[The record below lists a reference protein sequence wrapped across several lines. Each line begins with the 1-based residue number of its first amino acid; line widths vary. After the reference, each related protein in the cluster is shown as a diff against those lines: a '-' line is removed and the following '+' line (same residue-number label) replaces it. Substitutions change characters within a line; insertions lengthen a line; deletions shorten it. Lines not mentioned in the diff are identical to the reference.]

1 MPSPH
6 SAATSLTD
14 LLQLETPPVA
24 LALVDAPPAGVP
36 VFEAAVPSAC
46 TMWRVA
52 ERGVSFAPSAVHGN
66 CPVGAFV
73 LGFDT
78 GEAGQ
83 EALGAA
89 VGAMTEAGYIGPEE
103 PAALPRLER
112 PRAGVLY
119 GPLAELPLAPDVV
132 LMWLTPAQAM
142 VFHEASG
149 GARWGA
155 EGGHRATR
163 ALLGRPTC
171 AAIPAALEDLSPT
184 LSLGCLG
191 MRTFTEVAG
200 DRLMAVVPGAVLD
213 DFVDGLSAAV
223 GANRIMGERYQA
235 QKAAIPPRPGS

>member
-1 MPSPH
+1 MPGPH
-6 SAATSLTD
+6 SAAASLID
-14 LLQLETPPVA
+14 LLKLETPPVDM
-24 LALVDAPPAGVP
+24 ALVDEPPAGVP
-36 VFEAAVPSAC
+36 VFEASVPSAC

-52 ERGVSFAPSAVHGN
+52 EQGVSFAPSAVHGN

-83 EALGAA
+83 EALGEA
-89 VGAMTEAGYIGPEE
+89 VGAMTEAGYIGPDE

-119 GPLAELPLAPDVV
+119 GPLAELPMAPDVV

-149 GARWGA
+149 GARWEA
-155 EGGHRATR
+155 EGKGRATR
-163 ALLGRPTC
+163 TLLGRPTC
-171 AAIPAALEDLSPT
+171 AAIPAALEGLSPT

-213 DFVDGLSAAV
+213 DLVDALSAAV
-223 GANRIMGERYQA
+223 AANRIMAERYQA
-235 QKAAIPPRPGS
+235 QKAAIPPPRR